1 MAKKKTL
8 NELRQTKDYGYNKHY
23 SKTVSSIGDANS
35 KYSLIE
41 FENYIFPEIL
51 KLQRQYPNN
60 QEFGSHVRSLLN
72 NKKNNMFPGTQ
83 NL

>member
-1 MAKKKTL
+1 MAKKRTL
-8 NELRQTKDYGYNKHY
+8 NELRQVKDYGYNKHY
-23 SKTVSSIGDANS
+23 SRSEPLIGDNDS
-35 KYSLIE
+35 KYNLIE

-51 KLQRQYPNN
+51 KLQKQYPNN